1 MKKKLLLSVAASVVG
16 IVSYAQTGVQ
26 SNTPYG
32 VGKDSIDCVRNITF
46 YKTYAKSGSYAD
58 AYTFWKKV
66 FDNCPAASKDTY
78 IIGADILKKNIENA
92 ETPEKKEQFKKE
104 LMQMYDTRLKYF
116 GNDPEY
122 GVDYVMG
129 SKIADYINYFGDAV
143 DYGMIY
149 DQLKP
154 IVAEK
159 KAKTDPLAL
168 YYYLYSSLVKMSHD
182 PSHKEQYVKDHFMVD
197 GYYADE
203 IALAKAEGDE
213 SKVEYYEQFKESGE
227 SAFAASGAADCKT
240 MERIYAPQIEEK
252 KGDKEFLSTIVALLQ
267 SVRCTESPIYFAA
280 SEHLY
285 NIEPSAK
292 AALGIATKA
301 YRDKQYD
308 RAEKF
313 FKEAVSMSDDSNEK
327 GEVYYMLAVM
337 CYDRGQFAQA
347 RTYANS
353 AMSNKKGFGA
363 PMLLIASM
371 YASSARN
378 IYPDDPIRQRIVYC
392 LVVDKATQAKAMDS
406 SITAEANRLIGQYSQ
421 HYPSKEDVFMHP
433 DLNAGDSFTVGG
445 WIGETTTIRTK

>member
-1 MKKKLLLSVAASVVG
+1 MKKFLLSMVTVTMGVG
-16 IVSYAQTGVQ
+16 AYAQTGVQ

-32 VGKDSIDCVRNITF
+32 IGNDSIDCVKNITF

-58 AYTFWKKV
+58 AYTFWKRV
-66 FDNCPAASKDTY
+66 YDNCPAASKDTY
-78 IIGADILKKNIENA
+78 IVGADILRWNIENA
-92 ETPEKKEQFKKE
+92 KTPEEKKKFADQ
-104 LMQMYDTRLKYF
+104 LMEMYDTRLKYF
-116 GNDPEY
+116 GDDPNY
-122 GVDYVMG
+122 GIDYILG
-129 SKIADYINYFGDAV
+129 SKIADYVNYFGDDV
-143 DYGMIY
+143 DYAKIY
-149 DQLKP
+149 DDLKP
-154 IVAEK
+154 VVMEK
-159 KAKTDPLAL
+159 KSHTDPLAL
-168 YYYLYSSLVKMSHD
+168 YYYSYASLVKLSKD

-197 GYYADE
+197 GFYAE
-203 IALAKAEGDE
+203 VIAAAKASGDD
-213 SKVEYYEQFKESGE
+213 SKVESYEGFKQSGE
-227 SAFAASGAADCKT
+227 AAFAASGAADCET

-252 KGDKEFLSTIVALLQ
+252 KSDKDFLSTIVALLQ

-285 NIEPSAK
+285 NIEPSAR
-292 AALGIATKA
+292 AALGIASKA
-301 YRDKQYD
+301 YKDKKYD

-313 FKEAVSMSDDSNEK
+313 YKEAISMSDDSSEK
-327 GEVYYMLAVM
+327 GEIYYMLAVLSF
-337 CYDRGQFAQA
+337 DRGQFAQA

-392 LVVDKATQAKAMDS
+392 LVVDKASQAK
-406 SITAEANRLIGQYSQ
+406 SIDPSISAEANRLIGQYSQ

-445 WIGETTTIRTK
+445 WIGETTSIRTK

>member
-1 MKKKLLLSVAASVVG
+1 MMKKFLLSMVAITVGVAA
-16 IVSYAQTGVQ
+16 YAQTGVE

-32 VGKDSIDCVRNITF
+32 IGNDSIDCVKNITF

-58 AYTFWKKV
+58 AYTFWKRV
-66 FDNCPAASKDTY
+66 YDNCPAASKDTY
-78 IIGADILKKNIENA
+78 IIGADILRWNIENA
-92 ETPEKKEQFKKE
+92 KTPEEKKQFTEE
-104 LMQMYDTRLKYF
+104 LMGMYDTRLKYF
-116 GNDPEY
+116 GDDPNY
-122 GVDYVMG
+122 GIDYILG
-129 SKIADYINYFGDAV
+129 SKIADYVNYYGDDV
-143 DYGMIY
+143 DYAKIY
-149 DQLKP
+149 DELKP
-154 IVAEK
+154 VVMEK
-159 KAKTDPLAL
+159 KSKTDPLAL
-168 YYYLYSSLVKMSHD
+168 YYYSYSSLVKLSKD

-197 GYYADE
+197 GFYAE
-203 IALAKAEGDE
+203 VIAAAKASGDA
-213 SKVEYYEQFKESGE
+213 SKVESYEGFKQSGE
-227 SAFAASGAADCKT
+227 AAFAASGAADCET

-252 KGDKEFLSTIVALLQ
+252 KNDKDFLSTVVALLQ
-267 SVRCTESPIYFAA
+267 SVRCTESPIYFSA

-292 AALGIATKA
+292 AALGIASKA
-301 YRDKQYD
+301 YKDGQYD

-313 FKEAVSMSDDSNEK
+313 YKEAISMSDDSSEK
-327 GEVYYMLAVM
+327 GEIYYMLAVLSFE
-337 CYDRGQFAQA
+337 RGQFSQA

-353 AMSNKKGFGA
+353 AMSSKKGFGA

-392 LVVDKATQAKAMDS
+392 LVVDKASQAR
-406 SITAEANRLIGQYSQ
+406 SIDPSIATEANRLIGQYSQ

>member
-1 MKKKLLLSVAASVVG
+1 MMKKFLLSMVTITVGVAA
-16 IVSYAQTGVQ
+16 YAQTGVE

-32 VGKDSIDCVRNITF
+32 IGNDSIDCVKNITF

-58 AYTFWKKV
+58 AYTFWKRV
-66 FDNCPAASKDTY
+66 YDNCPAASKDTY
-78 IIGADILKKNIENA
+78 IIGADILRWNIDNA
-92 ETPEKKEQFKKE
+92 KTPEEKKKFTEE
-104 LMQMYDTRLKYF
+104 LMGMYDTRLKYF
-116 GNDPEY
+116 GDDPNY
-122 GVDYVMG
+122 GIDYILG
-129 SKIADYINYFGDAV
+129 SKIADYVNYYGDEV
-143 DYGMIY
+143 DYAKIY
-149 DQLKP
+149 DELKP
-154 IVAEK
+154 VVMEK
-159 KAKTDPLAL
+159 QSKTDPLAL
-168 YYYLYSSLVKMSHD
+168 YYYSYSSLVKLSKD

-197 GYYADE
+197 GFYAE
-203 IALAKAEGDE
+203 VIAAAKASGDA
-213 SKVEYYEQFKESGE
+213 SKVESYEGFKQSGE
-227 SAFAASGAADCKT
+227 AAFAASGAADCET

-252 KGDKEFLSTIVALLQ
+252 KNDKDFLSTVVALLQ
-267 SVRCTESPIYFAA
+267 SVRCTESPIYFSA

-292 AALGIATKA
+292 AALGIASKA
-301 YRDKQYD
+301 YKDGQYD

-313 FKEAVSMSDDSNEK
+313 YKEAISMSDDSSEK
-327 GEVYYMLAVM
+327 GEIYYMLGVLSFE
-337 CYDRGQFAQA
+337 RGQFSQA

-392 LVVDKATQAKAMDS
+392 LVVDKASQAK
-406 SITAEANRLIGQYSQ
+406 SIDPSVATEANRLIGQYSQ